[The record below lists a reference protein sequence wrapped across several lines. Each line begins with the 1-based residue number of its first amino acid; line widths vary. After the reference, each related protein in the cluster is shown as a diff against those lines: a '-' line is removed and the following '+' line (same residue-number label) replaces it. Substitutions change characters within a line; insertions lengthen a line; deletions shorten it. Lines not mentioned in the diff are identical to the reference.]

1 MAKKKF
7 LLGFSPDIV
16 NEAIVYRLVK
26 DYDLMFNI
34 LNAEVLPRKEGIL
47 VLELSGEKKN
57 FKAGVSFLKDQG
69 VKVTTA
75 DQEVKR
81 IEERCIHCGA
91 CTAVCPTGAL
101 SIRRPEMS
109 VEFEEEKCSVCELC
123 ITACPTGALEQ
134 SHFKNKQV
142 LAQVRAGLGER
153 GPARRGGEARR
164 RGARGGGGVPRAG
177 GEAGRDRVRARG
189 RD

>member
-1 MAKKKF
+1 MYSKI
-7 LLGFSPDIV
+7 LILRFSREIAHKPIV
-16 NEAIVYRLVK
+16 CHLVK

-81 IEERCIHCGA
+81 VEERCIHCGA

-123 ITACPTGALEQ
+123 ITACPTRAM
-134 SHFKNKQV
+134 K
-142 LAQVRAGLGER
+142 VRPTNTMFFE
-153 GPARRGGEARR
+153 
-164 RGARGGGGVPRAG
+164 
-177 GEAGRDRVRARG
+177 
-189 RD
+189 